1 MLTFR
6 SMGVW
11 EQGYVYPHSIFI
23 EAAHAQIWSGKETAY
38 TVVSTHSLGGSQWLL
53 VAAGLPS

>member
-23 EAAHAQIWSGKETAY
+23 EAAHAQIWSGKET
-38 TVVSTHSLGGSQWLL
+38 VVSTHSLGGSQWLL
-53 VAAGLPS
+53 VVAGLPS